1 DLRVG
6 NKYRIGR
13 KIGSGSFGDIYLG
26 TNIISGE
33 EIAIKL
39 ESVKAKHPQLEYE
52 ARVYKSLA
60 GGVGIPFV
68 RWFGTECD
76 YNAMVLDLLGPSLED
91 LFNFCNRKFSLKTV
105 LLLADQL
112 ISRIEYIHAKSFI
125 HRDIKPDNFLMGI
138 GKRGNQVNVID
149 FGLAK
154 KYRDPK
160 THFHIPYRE
169 NKNLTGTAR
178 YASINTHLG
187 VEQSRRDDMESLG
200 YVMLYFCR
208 GSLPWQGLKAAT
220 KKQKYDRIMEKKM
233 TTPTEVLCRGFPNEF
248 AIYLNYTRSLR
259 FDDKPDYS
267 YLRKIFRD
275 LFVRE
280 GFQYDYVFDWT
291 VYKYQKNAQ
300 AIAQAAGQ
308 ANPEDEEKARASRM
322 NTAGPVTAAK
332 AGAVPSSRRKML
344 ERGSGAGVDTPD
356 TSRAIGGSDRID
368 DLNGTSGNIWLL
380 ECFSNLEA
388 PRLPSLMA
396 RPRFR
401 DGRTRLCQLECLGCA
416 GLGGPWFLAI
426 TLAVVH
432 QVQSLRYSCV
442 STSRSSPIFLCSL
455 ILFALWVRFS
465 FSILKP
471 ARQMAASGEV
481 DEIGLRVGAAISLV

>member
-1 DLRVG
+1 MDLRVG

-76 YNAMVLDLLGPSLED
+76 YNAMVIDLLGPSLED

-280 GFQYDYVFDWT
+280 SFQYDYVFDWT
-291 VYKYQKNAQ
+291 VYKYQKNAAMIVDATKKDKDDEQ
-300 AIAQAAGQ
+300 VRRQGAAAG
-308 ANPEDEEKARASRM
+308 PMGAS
-322 NTAGPVTAAK
+322 GAAK
-332 AGAVPSSRRKML
+332 PGAISGQRRKVID
-344 ERGSGAGVDTPD
+344 RGTLDNTPD
-356 TSRAIGGSDRID
+356 TNRAVGGSDR
-368 DLNGTSGNIWLL
+368 
-380 ECFSNLEA
+380 
-388 PRLPSLMA
+388 M
-396 RPRFR
+396 
-401 DGRTRLCQLECLGCA
+401 
-416 GLGGPWFLAI
+416 
-426 TLAVVH
+426 
-432 QVQSLRYSCV
+432 
-442 STSRSSPIFLCSL
+442 
-455 ILFALWVRFS
+455 
-465 FSILKP
+465 
-471 ARQMAASGEV
+471 
-481 DEIGLRVGAAISLV
+481 

>member
-1 DLRVG
+1 MSFMTDDLVTASSELFENLVLASILHSHVSSQRTVLLPYSCGFNADMLFLQDLRVG

-187 VEQSRRDDMESLG
+187 VG
-200 YVMLYFCR
+200 TF
-208 GSLPWQGLKAAT
+208 
-220 KKQKYDRIMEKKM
+220 YD
-233 TTPTEVLCRGFPNEF
+233 
-248 AIYLNYTRSLR
+248 
-259 FDDKPDYS
+259 
-267 YLRKIFRD
+267 
-275 LFVRE
+275 
-280 GFQYDYVFDWT
+280 
-291 VYKYQKNAQ
+291 
-300 AIAQAAGQ
+300 
-308 ANPEDEEKARASRM
+308 
-322 NTAGPVTAAK
+322 
-332 AGAVPSSRRKML
+332 PS
-344 ERGSGAGVDTPD
+344 
-356 TSRAIGGSDRID
+356 
-368 DLNGTSGNIWLL
+368 
-380 ECFSNLEA
+380 C
-388 PRLPSLMA
+388 
-396 RPRFR
+396 
-401 DGRTRLCQLECLGCA
+401 
-416 GLGGPWFLAI
+416 
-426 TLAVVH
+426 
-432 QVQSLRYSCV
+432 
-442 STSRSSPIFLCSL
+442 
-455 ILFALWVRFS
+455 
-465 FSILKP
+465 
-471 ARQMAASGEV
+471 
-481 DEIGLRVGAAISLV
+481 ISAY

>member
-1 DLRVG
+1 MFLIPR
-6 NKYRIGR
+6 
-13 KIGSGSFGDIYLG
+13 YLG

-68 RWFGTECD
+68 RWYGTECD
-76 YNAMVLDLLGPSLED
+76 YNAMVIDLLGPSLED

-248 AIYLNYTRSLR
+248 SVYLNYTRSLR

-280 GFQYDYVFDWT
+280 SFQYDYVFDWT

-300 AIAQAAGQ
+300 AIAQATGNQ
-308 ANPEDEEKARASRM
+308 AADDEEKHRRHPANPQNPQVKPSAL
-322 NTAGPVTAAK
+322 AA
-332 AGAVPSSRRKML
+332 PRRKVV
-344 ERGSGAGVDTPD
+344 ERIPSGTVDTPD
-356 TSRAIGGSDRID
+356 SNRAVGGTERMWVYATIYRFEELMLAMGFWFKNLTNLIVFGVRLRSASKGVNAGAGYTSTAYHRSKRD
-368 DLNGTSGNIWLL
+368 DGTGANWY
-380 ECFSNLEA
+380 
-388 PRLPSLMA
+388 
-396 RPRFR
+396 
-401 DGRTRLCQLECLGCA
+401 
-416 GLGGPWFLAI
+416 WFILR
-426 TLAVVH
+426 AVVTSSFL
-432 QVQSLRYSCV
+432 SLGFSLWCGNMQA
-442 STSRSSPIFLCSL
+442 SDIF
-455 ILFALWVRFS
+455 AH
-465 FSILKP
+465 
-471 ARQMAASGEV
+471 
-481 DEIGLRVGAAISLV
+481 

>member
-1 DLRVG
+1 MDLRVG

-76 YNAMVLDLLGPSLED
+76 YNAMVIDLLGPSLED

-280 GFQYDYVFDWT
+280 SFQYDYVFDWT
-291 VYKYQKNAQ
+291 VYKYQKNAAMIVDAVSPKKDKEAEDQ
-300 AIAQAAGQ
+300 QQQQRRHAGAINAPAAMATQTQAA
-308 ANPEDEEKARASRM
+308 
-322 NTAGPVTAAK
+322 AK
-332 AGAVPSSRRKML
+332 PNAISNQRRKVM
-344 ERGSGAGVDTPD
+344 ERGASGTIDTPE
-356 TSRAIGGSDRID
+356 TNRAVGGSDRMLRSASKGVAAGTYGPAGHRSKRD
-368 DLNGTSGNIWLL
+368 DGT
-380 ECFSNLEA
+380 
-388 PRLPSLMA
+388 
-396 RPRFR
+396 
-401 DGRTRLCQLECLGCA
+401 
-416 GLGGPWFLAI
+416 
-426 TLAVVH
+426 
-432 QVQSLRYSCV
+432 
-442 STSRSSPIFLCSL
+442 
-455 ILFALWVRFS
+455 
-465 FSILKP
+465 
-471 ARQMAASGEV
+471 
-481 DEIGLRVGAAISLV
+481 GAQWY

>member
-1 DLRVG
+1 MTTMDLRVG

-76 YNAMVLDLLGPSLED
+76 YNAMVIDLLGPSLED

-208 GSLPWQGLKAAT
+208 GTLPWQGLKAAT

-248 AIYLNYTRSLR
+248 SIYLNYTRSLR

-280 GFQYDYVFDWT
+280 SFQYDYVFDWT
-291 VYKYQKNAQ
+291 VYKYQKNAAMIVDAKQ
-300 AIAQAAGQ
+300 KDKEA
-308 ANPEDEEKARASRM
+308 EEQQ
-322 NTAGPVTAAK
+322 
-332 AGAVPSSRRKML
+332 RRQGGNMPMP
-344 ERGSGAGVDTPD
+344 GSGAAKPGAISSQRRKIMERGALDNTPD
-356 TSRAIGGSDRID
+356 TNRAVGGSDR
-368 DLNGTSGNIWLL
+368 
-380 ECFSNLEA
+380 
-388 PRLPSLMA
+388 M
-396 RPRFR
+396 
-401 DGRTRLCQLECLGCA
+401 
-416 GLGGPWFLAI
+416 
-426 TLAVVH
+426 
-432 QVQSLRYSCV
+432 LRSASKV
-442 STSRSSPIFLCSL
+442 
-455 ILFALWVRFS
+455 
-465 FSILKP
+465 
-471 ARQMAASGEV
+471 AASGAHGPGASRSKR
-481 DEIGLRVGAAISLV
+481 DDGLGPQWY

>member
-1 DLRVG
+1 MTTMDLRVG

-76 YNAMVLDLLGPSLED
+76 YNAMVIDLLGPSLED

-280 GFQYDYVFDWT
+280 SFQYDYVFDWT
-291 VYKYQKNAQ
+291 VYKYQKAMTSDSSKKEKEEEQRRTGVTGTGPSPAGLTSAATKPSAVAPRRKVMDRSGENTPNTLGTDRMLRSAT
-300 AIAQAAGQ
+300 IAPKGE
-308 ANPEDEEKARASRM
+308 PSPVY
-322 NTAGPVTAAK
+322 GPSGGVSK
-332 AGAVPSSRRKML
+332 RGNGAGAQ
-344 ERGSGAGVDTPD
+344 
-356 TSRAIGGSDRID
+356 
-368 DLNGTSGNIWLL
+368 W
-380 ECFSNLEA
+380 
-388 PRLPSLMA
+388 
-396 RPRFR
+396 
-401 DGRTRLCQLECLGCA
+401 
-416 GLGGPWFLAI
+416 
-426 TLAVVH
+426 
-432 QVQSLRYSCV
+432 Y
-442 STSRSSPIFLCSL
+442 
-455 ILFALWVRFS
+455 
-465 FSILKP
+465 
-471 ARQMAASGEV
+471 
-481 DEIGLRVGAAISLV
+481 

>member
-1 DLRVG
+1 MATMDLRVG

-291 VYKYQKNAQ
+291 VYKYQQKNAQ

-308 ANPEDEEKARASRM
+308 QGVEEDDKDLKQQQQRTR
-322 NTAGPVTAAK
+322 TAGPGHPQQSGAK
-332 AGAVPSSRRKML
+332 PGVVGNTRRKVV
-344 ERGSGAGVDTPD
+344 ERGGMGVDT
-356 TSRAIGGSDRID
+356 TQGMSGSDRM
-368 DLNGTSGNIWLL
+368 LRSASKG
-380 ECFSNLEA
+380 A
-388 PRLPSLMA
+388 QA
-396 RPRFR
+396 A
-401 DGRTRLCQLECLGCA
+401 QA
-416 GLGGPWFLAI
+416 GFGG
-426 TLAVVH
+426 V
-432 QVQSLRYSCV
+432 
-442 STSRSSPIFLCSL
+442 
-455 ILFALWVRFS
+455 
-465 FSILKP
+465 
-471 ARQMAASGEV
+471 ASG
-481 DEIGLRVGAAISLV
+481 GYRVNKRDDQAGGSGTQQWY

>member
-1 DLRVG
+1 MVRHDPRLPSDKHISAG
-6 NKYRIGR
+6 LQADNSRISASATSTESAAR
-13 KIGSGSFGDIYLG
+13 LVAVLSVTSTSVRNTCLPASSWSIQLTCKG

-187 VEQSRRDDMESLG
+187 VGTYSSVILG
-200 YVMLYFCR
+200 
-208 GSLPWQGLKAAT
+208 A
-220 KKQKYDRIMEKKM
+220 
-233 TTPTEVLCRGFPNEF
+233 
-248 AIYLNYTRSLR
+248 
-259 FDDKPDYS
+259 
-267 YLRKIFRD
+267 
-275 LFVRE
+275 
-280 GFQYDYVFDWT
+280 
-291 VYKYQKNAQ
+291 
-300 AIAQAAGQ
+300 
-308 ANPEDEEKARASRM
+308 
-322 NTAGPVTAAK
+322 
-332 AGAVPSSRRKML
+332 
-344 ERGSGAGVDTPD
+344 
-356 TSRAIGGSDRID
+356 
-368 DLNGTSGNIWLL
+368 
-380 ECFSNLEA
+380 
-388 PRLPSLMA
+388 
-396 RPRFR
+396 
-401 DGRTRLCQLECLGCA
+401 
-416 GLGGPWFLAI
+416 
-426 TLAVVH
+426 
-432 QVQSLRYSCV
+432 
-442 STSRSSPIFLCSL
+442 
-455 ILFALWVRFS
+455 
-465 FSILKP
+465 
-471 ARQMAASGEV
+471 
-481 DEIGLRVGAAISLV
+481 

>member
-1 DLRVG
+1 MTTMDLRVG

-187 VEQSRRDDMESLG
+187 VGTAISPRRYGVSGIRHAL
-200 YVMLYFCR
+200 LLPWL
-208 GSLPWQGLKAAT
+208 SPWQGLKAAT

-300 AIAQAAGQ
+300 AIAQAAG
-308 ANPEDEEKARASRM
+308 APAAGDEEEKARASRT
-322 NTAGPVTAAK
+322 NAATAGQPSS
-332 AGAVPSSRRKML
+332 AVKPNAIPGSRRKVL
-344 ERGSGAGVDTPD
+344 ERGAPGVDTPD
-356 TSRAIGGSDRID
+356 TNRAVGGSDRM
-368 DLNGTSGNIWLL
+368 LRSASKGQGTGSGYG
-380 ECFSNLEA
+380 SY
-388 PRLPSLMA
+388 
-396 RPRFR
+396 RP
-401 DGRTRLCQLECLGCA
+401 
-416 GLGGPWFLAI
+416 
-426 TLAVVH
+426 
-432 QVQSLRYSCV
+432 
-442 STSRSSPIFLCSL
+442 
-455 ILFALWVRFS
+455 
-465 FSILKP
+465 K
-471 ARQMAASGEV
+471 
-481 DEIGLRVGAAISLV
+481 